1 MCHGSAI
8 NKKIINPKIKFTG
21 LNISFKVFVIRQ
33 YKNITTA
40 GIAIAKIP
48 LARKPKP
55 AKVQKPH
62 QQYFFKLSFVKKLI
76 NAQYSE
82 LVINTVSTISK
93 IATCDKIKKN
103 VLESRIIELY
113 SPNFLDRI
121 FLPKKYVK
129 NTRKADNIAIGNLT
143 TNGENVPNIL
153 IEIATSQK

>member
-1 MCHGSAI
+1 M
-8 NKKIINPKIKFTG
+8 
-21 LNISFKVFVIRQ
+21 
-33 YKNITTA
+33 
-40 GIAIAKIP
+40 
-48 LARKPKP
+48 
-55 AKVQKPH
+55 
-62 QQYFFKLSFVKKLI
+62 KKLI